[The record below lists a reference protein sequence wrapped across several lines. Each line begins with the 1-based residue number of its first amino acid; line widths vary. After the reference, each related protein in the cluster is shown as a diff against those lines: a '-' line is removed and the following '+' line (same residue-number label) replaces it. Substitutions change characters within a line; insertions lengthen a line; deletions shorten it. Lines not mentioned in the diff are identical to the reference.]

1 MRFISGLKE
10 IFKQYV
16 YTAIILGFILIWILI
31 LILQYFYFDIAVRL
45 IFRTIIFI
53 LAGSL
58 ILFSIIL
65 FFISFLRPVNKMGK
79 YIIIVAILIAIIIA
93 VIFTEEIFLPTYNL
107 FFIISLNVNLFFTAF
122 FAFKLCIDS
131 ATKLDDYLYK
141 KEKSRKFTRIIEF
154 VLFGF
159 LNWWFLRATWLFFSN
174 NVDPLTQAA
183 SIIFRIIIWVN
194 LILIGVVILRGII
207 TKKFAAYITLFFLL
221 TFFYVL
227 YIIFDFIYG
236 VFFTHES
243 GDPIYVFLSFVFDL
257 VLFLYIIG
265 TVYDRADY
273 LQNKLKILKVDTI
286 ALFLIIMKLYVQ
298 ISKILSITGL
308 EDYYALQEGWL
319 FIVFMFFTL
328 LIGIYSIFAHKSKK
342 S

>member
-16 YTAIILGFILIWILI
+16 YTSIILGFILIWILI
-31 LILQYFYFDIAVRL
+31 LILQYVYFDIA
-45 IFRTIIFI
+45 FRSIIII
-53 LAGSL
+53 LGGSL

-65 FFISFLRPVNKMGK
+65 FLVSFLKPVNKMGK
-79 YIIIVAILIAIIIA
+79 YILLIALLIAIIIA
-93 VIFTEEIFLPTYNL
+93 LIFTEEIFLPTYLL

-154 VLFGF
+154 ILFGF

-174 NVDPLTQAA
+174 NLDPLAQAA
-183 SIIFRIIIWVN
+183 STIFRIIIWVN
-194 LILIGVVILRGII
+194 LILILFVILRGII

-221 TFFYVL
+221 IFFYVL
-227 YIIFDFIYG
+227 YLIFDFIYG
-236 VFFTHES
+236 VFFTNES
-243 GDPIYVFLSFVFDL
+243 GDPIYVLLSFVVDL

-273 LQNKLKILKVDTI
+273 LQNKLKILKIDTI

-298 ISKILSITGL
+298 ISKILSKTGL
-308 EDYYALQEGWL
+308 EDYYALQQGWL

-328 LIGIYSIFAHKSKK
+328 LVGIYSIFAHKPKK